1 MLNQTL
7 SYIEKILTVS
17 ALLATSTSLPEYGHL
32 TSLRSG
38 SKYIAASIWE
48 KMSGGQWRWW
58 VTRPSEKQPHTYIK
72 PNKN

>member
-48 KMSGGQWRWW
+48 KNEWW
-58 VTRPSEKQPHTYIK
+58 AVALVGDKTIRKTATYLHK
-72 PNKN
+72 TK

>member
-48 KMSGGQWRWW
+48 KWVVGNGVGGWQGH
-58 VTRPSEKQPHTYIK
+58 Q
-72 PNKN
+72 KNSHIPT